1 MPAIMHDGLRW
12 LNEDLALK
20 QRVLNLEHDLSNG
33 YLLGEILHIHNHQ
46 PNFALFQELETS
58 EAKVNNFILLEPTIR
73 LLGVPFDAKVAYNV
87 MRGTPGAI
95 NSLLYQMKMVLD
107 RLVKFSVPVSMRPTT
122 SPAGVK
128 PLPNLSQRTTKPQYD
143 RATHSIFAA
152 AVRDMVQSQKG
163 INLERSLRRFE
174 VEGARQKRIVQ
185 VEKERS
191 LLAEELHTEAIRL
204 QGIHDLAQRKALC
217 DSWEENN
224 VDGWLINMDRKR
236 NRELRIDRFRRR
248 VVRARVSRI
257 QQAKMVGQRAVQYD
271 LPAFE
276 ARSREASR
284 TASGNQEEHE
294 ATPWAFAASTRGF
307 LEARA
312 LEKGYKWQMAKFH
325 SKRSEERIGARE
337 KRSRISPASNCPRR
351 RFITER
357 EESQSHEHLQAGAD
371 ALKQKLMKRCY
382 AEELVERQLES
393 VFRYKAIMTENR
405 EYRKQQYAARADV
418 DAEGLLKRDQ
428 ASLDSFRRQYEL
440 GVRAQAE
447 RCEAAAVTTAAA
459 AATRIEKMCRET
471 LEGLFALSMEVVRYR
486 AYSEHRREPGA
497 LSPDQDPMPSL
508 QWKDMKCS
516 FIRGG
521 PLLHMGTTVTEPAKE
536 WGCTSLL
543 PLAEGRIDEFCAP
556 GQDDETKE
564 TVAYF
569 LDGCE
574 FEDYINETGWWGK
587 HGTTSGPK
595 DFAQAA
601 SVADVTQ
608 ADLGSSKSSMEDGDD
623 ARAVDPTGSQE
634 PSAPSSIAGGEEN
647 VLNTANP
654 LHGLGECVIET
665 ALAANP
671 LPPPRPPPD
680 VPTFSLRICMCGRT
694 LTGKSEQAIRLAD
707 RYCLKV
713 YAALLV
719 EAIREIEEEN
729 QAVQAQA
736 SESSEVGGVML
747 SGDDRAEYM
756 GWIIDD
762 FPGTAE
768 QAVVLEKYLSGY
780 DESAHVPS
788 RQDATSK
795 LAPASPLSE
804 ATEDKGTPMSGIDLA
819 IYIDAPRD
827 VILKRSLGRL
837 FDPVTAEPYHFE
849 GALPQYDV
857 VCKERLVHPE
867 DPANASAELSLQ
879 VATQEQTSEE
889 LKTFLEK
896 FGTLRM
902 VDSGDSTPDALFGKL
917 NAVVVAMV
925 QEAGERDTKSE
936 GGDLTGDCAA
946 LHHGDEGE
954 DARDKRHDDHDGLDG
969 ASAREP
975 SITDGVV
982 DGRGTPAEQQPKEA
996 ASTDEGSSAL
1006 GNGVSS
1012 STFASTAE
1020 SARSAQER
1028 GKEGGLLAGGLAVAL
1043 SGHWRTAE
1051 LHFEDTG
1058 RRVFRE
1064 LRNQRLSINGHV
1076 RSLRDTFSAFLRRP
1090 DDKQSHLAEFC
1101 SSFNA
1106 LDQDLRFD
1114 DRARKELL
1122 LRTEECRSKL
1132 WFNVEERKEHAA
1144 KVLGTIQGDAGWVE
1158 RQQGTVSNNMI
1169 LLMQA
1174 EVERFHAGV
1183 LLLHDYYQIKVQ
1195 EVTNDNSVVL
1205 TLLLPPE
1212 AEGAPVKE
1220 TPGPKSSGKKDK
1232 DGKGG
1237 GKKGHEGKGG
1247 KGSKGD
1253 PSGDPSF
1260 GALRTTPWPPIE
1272 ALASL
1277 VDVIAAGD
1285 MTQVAVEAEKTGGA
1299 AAQGKGKAEKG
1310 KKPASKSARKA
1321 DVEVEEAKTPL
1332 EAALSVVMA
1341 YADAW
1346 GSDAFPVP
1354 AEDEVASQAGDGA
1367 TGASA
1372 SSVQRVPPPKPFLL
1386 HRAVWAQAGVLTTRC
1401 LLLSRVGET
1410 LSAGIRKKADLVY
1423 GELQRCLDERVS
1435 EEQRAVEA
1443 AMTMAEECID
1453 EQSAI
1458 EHEWNIQ
1465 GKSFSVDE
1473 NFRLVPVPIT
1483 NVSRPGVSET
1493 LGVFTKLQALR
1504 LQDAL
1509 ASIQHVGTEGLDD
1522 AMVMPEDV
1530 VEVLLRL
1537 SAEEGALPD
1546 CWASASKADLIQ
1558 VATRFLDPE
1567 QTGQVEVE
1575 KVVSSITSKT
1585 PEELILLA

>member
-1 MPAIMHDGLRW
+1 MPAIMRDGLRW
-12 LNEDLALK
+12 LNEDLVLK

-46 PNFALFQELETS
+46 TNFGLFQELETS
-58 EAKVNNFILLEPTIR
+58 EAKVNNFILLEPTLR
-73 LLGVPFDAKVAYNV
+73 LLGVPFDAQVAYNV
-87 MRGTPGAI
+87 MQGTPGAI
-95 NSLLYQMKMVLD
+95 SGLLYQMKMVLD
-107 RLVKFSVPVSMRPTT
+107 RLAKFSVPVSMRLTT
-122 SPAGVK
+122 TPAGVK

-224 VDGWLINMDRKR
+224 VDDWLINMDRKR
-236 NRELRIDRFRRR
+236 NRELRIHRFRRR
-248 VVRARVSRI
+248 ANRVRVSRI
-257 QQAKMVGQRAVQYD
+257 QQAKMAGQRAVQHD

-312 LEKGYKWQMAKFH
+312 LEKGYEWQMAKFH

-337 KRSRISPASNCPRR
+337 KRRCATSGSERR

-371 ALKQKLMKRCY
+371 ALKQKLMKRCH

-428 ASLDSFRRQYEL
+428 ASLDSFRREYEL
-440 GVRAQAE
+440 GVRAQAT
-447 RCEAAAVTTAAA
+447 RCEAAAMTTVAAS
-459 AATRIEKMCRET
+459 ATRIEKMCRET

-486 AYSEHRREPGA
+486 AYSEHWREPGA

-521 PLLHMGTTVTEPAKE
+521 PLLHMGTSITEPAKE
-536 WGCTSLL
+536 WGCTSLI

-574 FEDYINETGWWGK
+574 FEDYLNETGWWGK
-587 HGTTSGPK
+587 HGTRSGAK
-595 DFAQAA
+595 A
-601 SVADVTQ
+601 SGQEANVADIAQ
-608 ADLGSSKSSMEDGDD
+608 PDIGSSKDSMEDGDD
-623 ARAVDPTGSQE
+623 AEAVDSPGSLG
-634 PSAPSSIAGGEEN
+634 PSAPSSIAGGEGN
-647 VLNTANP
+647 ALDTANP
-654 LHGLGECVIET
+654 FHGLGECVIET

-729 QAVQAQA
+729 QAMQAQA
-736 SESSEVGGVML
+736 SESSDVGGVML

-768 QAVVLEKYLSGY
+768 QAAVLEKHLSGY

-788 RQDATSK
+788 RQDAASK
-795 LAPASPLSE
+795 LAPASPSSE
-804 ATEDKGTPMSGIDLA
+804 ATVDKGTPMSGIDLA

-879 VATQEQTSEE
+879 VATQEQTSEG
-889 LKTFLEK
+889 LKAFLEK
-896 FGTLRM
+896 FGTLRI
-902 VDSGDSTPDALFGKL
+902 VDSGESTPDALFGKL

-936 GGDLTGDCAA
+936 GGDLTGDGAA
-946 LHHGDEGE
+946 LYDGHEDE
-954 DARDKRHDDHDGLDG
+954 DAGDKRHDDHDGPDG
-969 ASAREP
+969 ASAREA
-975 SITDGVV
+975 SVTDGVV
-982 DGRGTPAEQQPKEA
+982 DGEGTPGEKQPKEA
-996 ASTDEGSSAL
+996 ASADESASAL
-1006 GNGVSS
+1006 GNGISS
-1012 STFASTAE
+1012 STLASTTE
-1020 SARSAQER
+1020 SARSAQDQ

-1043 SGHWRTAE
+1043 LGHWRAAE
-1051 LHFEDTG
+1051 RQFEDTT
-1058 RRVFRE
+1058 RRV
-1064 LRNQRLSINGHV
+1064 RNG
-1076 RSLRDTFSAFLRRP
+1076 
-1090 DDKQSHLAEFC
+1090 
-1101 SSFNA
+1101 
-1106 LDQDLRFD
+1106 
-1114 DRARKELL
+1114 
-1122 LRTEECRSKL
+1122 
-1132 WFNVEERKEHAA
+1132 
-1144 KVLGTIQGDAGWVE
+1144 
-1158 RQQGTVSNNMI
+1158 
-1169 LLMQA
+1169 
-1174 EVERFHAGV
+1174 
-1183 LLLHDYYQIKVQ
+1183 
-1195 EVTNDNSVVL
+1195 
-1205 TLLLPPE
+1205 
-1212 AEGAPVKE
+1212 
-1220 TPGPKSSGKKDK
+1220 
-1232 DGKGG
+1232 
-1237 GKKGHEGKGG
+1237 
-1247 KGSKGD
+1247 
-1253 PSGDPSF
+1253 
-1260 GALRTTPWPPIE
+1260 
-1272 ALASL
+1272 
-1277 VDVIAAGD
+1277 
-1285 MTQVAVEAEKTGGA
+1285 
-1299 AAQGKGKAEKG
+1299 
-1310 KKPASKSARKA
+1310 
-1321 DVEVEEAKTPL
+1321 
-1332 EAALSVVMA
+1332 
-1341 YADAW
+1341 
-1346 GSDAFPVP
+1346 
-1354 AEDEVASQAGDGA
+1354 
-1367 TGASA
+1367 
-1372 SSVQRVPPPKPFLL
+1372 
-1386 HRAVWAQAGVLTTRC
+1386 
-1401 LLLSRVGET
+1401 
-1410 LSAGIRKKADLVY
+1410 
-1423 GELQRCLDERVS
+1423 
-1435 EEQRAVEA
+1435 
-1443 AMTMAEECID
+1443 
-1453 EQSAI
+1453 
-1458 EHEWNIQ
+1458 
-1465 GKSFSVDE
+1465 
-1473 NFRLVPVPIT
+1473 
-1483 NVSRPGVSET
+1483 
-1493 LGVFTKLQALR
+1493 
-1504 LQDAL
+1504 
-1509 ASIQHVGTEGLDD
+1509 
-1522 AMVMPEDV
+1522 
-1530 VEVLLRL
+1530 
-1537 SAEEGALPD
+1537 
-1546 CWASASKADLIQ
+1546 
-1558 VATRFLDPE
+1558 
-1567 QTGQVEVE
+1567 
-1575 KVVSSITSKT
+1575 
-1585 PEELILLA
+1585 

>member
-1 MPAIMHDGLRW
+1 MPAIMHYGLRW

-58 EAKVNNFILLEPTIR
+58 EAKVNNFILLEPTLR
-73 LLGVPFDAKVAYNV
+73 LLGVPFDAQVAYNV
-87 MRGTPGAI
+87 MQGTPGAI
-95 NSLLYQMKMVLD
+95 SGLLYQMKMVLD
-107 RLVKFSVPVSMRPTT
+107 RLAKFSVPVSMRPTT

-152 AVRDMVQSQKG
+152 AVRNMVQSQKG
-163 INLERSLRRFE
+163 INL
-174 VEGARQKRIVQ
+174 
-185 VEKERS
+185 ERS

-224 VDGWLINMDRKR
+224 VDDWLINMDRKR
-236 NRELRIDRFRRR
+236 NR
-248 VVRARVSRI
+248 
-257 QQAKMVGQRAVQYD
+257 
-271 LPAFE
+271 LPCCLFP
-276 ARSREASR
+276 
-284 TASGNQEEHE
+284 ASGNQEEHE

-312 LEKGYKWQMAKFH
+312 LEKGYEWQMAKFH

-337 KRSRISPASNCPRR
+337 KRRCAASGKRTVGTKGPAKVTVKNITVDSIGEPD
-351 RFITER
+351 FIRNQFPQAE
-357 EESQSHEHLQAGAD
+357 AGAD
-371 ALKQKLMKRCY
+371 ALKQKLMKRCH

-418 DAEGLLKRDQ
+418 DAEALLK
-428 ASLDSFRRQYEL
+428 ASLDSFRREYEL
-440 GVRAQAE
+440 RVRAHAE

-459 AATRIEKMCRET
+459 GATRIEKMCRET

-486 AYSEHRREPGA
+486 AYNEHRREPGA

-508 QWKDMKCS
+508 HWKDMKCS

-536 WGCTSLL
+536 WGSTSLL

-587 HGTTSGPK
+587 HGPSSGPK
-595 DFAQAA
+595 DSAQAA
-601 SVADVTQ
+601 SVADITQ
-608 ADLGSSKSSMEDGDD
+608 ANLGSSKSFMEDGDD
-623 ARAVDPTGSQE
+623 AKTVDPTGSLE
-634 PSAPSSIAGGEEN
+634 PSAPSSIASGEEN

-713 YAALLV
+713 SLLQETDGGGWSKGEKHSTTNQFVEEDNAANAMAAGRKTLSREEALGQEASSALLQGGTISDKVYAALLV

-729 QAVQAQA
+729 QAMQAQA
-736 SESSEVGGVML
+736 SESTEVEGVML
-747 SGDDRAEYM
+747 SSGDRAEYM

-768 QAVVLEKYLSGY
+768 QAAVLEKYLSGY

-788 RQDATSK
+788 RQDAASK
-795 LAPASPLSE
+795 LAPASPSLE

-819 IYIDAPRD
+819 IYVDAPRD

-889 LKTFLEK
+889 LKAFLEK
-896 FGTLRM
+896 FGTLRI
-902 VDSGDSTPDALFGKL
+902 VDSGESTPDALFGKL

-954 DARDKRHDDHDGLDG
+954 DAGDKRHDDHDGPDG
-969 ASAREP
+969 AYAREP
-975 SITDGVV
+975 SIMDGVV
-982 DGRGTPAEQQPKEA
+982 DGGGASAEQQPKEV

-1012 STFASTAE
+1012 STFTSTAE
-1020 SARSAQER
+1020 SARSAQEQ
-1028 GKEGGLLAGGLAVAL
+1028 GKEGGLLTGGLAVAL
-1043 SGHWRTAE
+1043 WGHWRTAE
-1051 LHFEDTG
+1051 LHFEDTA

-1114 DRARKELL
+1114 ERARKELL

-1132 WFNVEERKEHAA
+1132 WFDVEERKEYAA
-1144 KVLGTIQGDAGWVE
+1144 KALGTIQGDGWVE

-1205 TLLLPPE
+1205 
-1212 AEGAPVKE
+1212 
-1220 TPGPKSSGKKDK
+1220 
-1232 DGKGG
+1232 
-1237 GKKGHEGKGG
+1237 
-1247 KGSKGD
+1247 
-1253 PSGDPSF
+1253 
-1260 GALRTTPWPPIE
+1260 
-1272 ALASL
+1272 
-1277 VDVIAAGD
+1277 
-1285 MTQVAVEAEKTGGA
+1285 VAVEAEKTGGA

-1310 KKPASKSARKA
+1310 KKPASKSARKP
-1321 DVEVEEAKTPL
+1321 DVEVEEAKAPL

-1346 GSDAFPVP
+1346 GSDGFPVP
-1354 AEDEVASQAGDGA
+1354 AEDEIASQASDGA
-1367 TGASA
+1367 AGAAA
-1372 SSVQRVPPPKPFLL
+1372 SSVQGAPLPKPLLL

-1401 LLLSRVGET
+1401 QLLSRAGQT
-1410 LSAGIRKKADLVY
+1410 LLAEIRKRADLVY

-1435 EEQRAVEA
+1435 EEQQAVEA

-1458 EHEWNIQ
+1458 EHEWKIQ

-1473 NFRLVPVPIT
+1473 NFRLVPVPTT
-1483 NVSRPGVSET
+1483 NVSRPDVSET

-1504 LQDAL
+1504 LQHAM

-1537 SAEEGALPD
+1537 SEEGALPD
-1546 CWASASKADLIQ
+1546 CWACASKADLVQ

-1567 QTGQVEVE
+1567 QTGQVQVE

-1585 PEELILLA
+1585 PEELILLAQNNGVWI

>member
-1 MPAIMHDGLRW
+1 
-12 LNEDLALK
+12 
-20 QRVLNLEHDLSNG
+20 
-33 YLLGEILHIHNHQ
+33 
-46 PNFALFQELETS
+46 
-58 EAKVNNFILLEPTIR
+58 
-73 LLGVPFDAKVAYNV
+73 
-87 MRGTPGAI
+87 
-95 NSLLYQMKMVLD
+95 
-107 RLVKFSVPVSMRPTT
+107 
-122 SPAGVK
+122 
-128 PLPNLSQRTTKPQYD
+128 
-143 RATHSIFAA
+143 
-152 AVRDMVQSQKG
+152 
-163 INLERSLRRFE
+163 
-174 VEGARQKRIVQ
+174 
-185 VEKERS
+185 
-191 LLAEELHTEAIRL
+191 
-204 QGIHDLAQRKALC
+204 
-217 DSWEENN
+217 
-224 VDGWLINMDRKR
+224 
-236 NRELRIDRFRRR
+236 
-248 VVRARVSRI
+248 
-257 QQAKMVGQRAVQYD
+257 
-271 LPAFE
+271 
-276 ARSREASR
+276 
-284 TASGNQEEHE
+284 
-294 ATPWAFAASTRGF
+294 
-307 LEARA
+307 
-312 LEKGYKWQMAKFH
+312 
-325 SKRSEERIGARE
+325 
-337 KRSRISPASNCPRR
+337 
-351 RFITER
+351 
-357 EESQSHEHLQAGAD
+357 
-371 ALKQKLMKRCY
+371 
-382 AEELVERQLES
+382 
-393 VFRYKAIMTENR
+393 
-405 EYRKQQYAARADV
+405 
-418 DAEGLLKRDQ
+418 
-428 ASLDSFRRQYEL
+428 
-440 GVRAQAE
+440 
-447 RCEAAAVTTAAA
+447 
-459 AATRIEKMCRET
+459 
-471 LEGLFALSMEVVRYR
+471 
-486 AYSEHRREPGA
+486 
-497 LSPDQDPMPSL
+497 
-508 QWKDMKCS
+508 
-516 FIRGG
+516 
-521 PLLHMGTTVTEPAKE
+521 
-536 WGCTSLL
+536 
-543 PLAEGRIDEFCAP
+543 
-556 GQDDETKE
+556 
-564 TVAYF
+564 
-569 LDGCE
+569 
-574 FEDYINETGWWGK
+574 
-587 HGTTSGPK
+587 
-595 DFAQAA
+595 
-601 SVADVTQ
+601 
-608 ADLGSSKSSMEDGDD
+608 
-623 ARAVDPTGSQE
+623 
-634 PSAPSSIAGGEEN
+634 
-647 VLNTANP
+647 
-654 LHGLGECVIET
+654 
-665 ALAANP
+665 
-671 LPPPRPPPD
+671 
-680 VPTFSLRICMCGRT
+680 
-694 LTGKSEQAIRLAD
+694 
-707 RYCLKV
+707 V

-719 EAIREIEEEN
+719 EGIREIEEEN
-729 QAVQAQA
+729 QAMQAQA
-736 SESSEVGGVML
+736 SESSEVGGVIL
-747 SGDDRAEYM
+747 SGGDRAEYM

-768 QAVVLEKYLSGY
+768 QAAVLEKYLSGY

-788 RQDATSK
+788 RQGAASK
-795 LAPASPLSE
+795 LAPASPSSE

-819 IYIDAPRD
+819 ICIDAPRD

-889 LKTFLEK
+889 LKAFLEK
-896 FGTLRM
+896 FGTLRV
-902 VDSGDSTPDALFGKL
+902 VDSGESTPDALFGKL

-954 DARDKRHDDHDGLDG
+954 DARDKQHDDHHGPDG

-982 DGRGTPAEQQPKEA
+982 DGGWAPAEQQPKEA
-996 ASTDEGSSAL
+996 ASTDEGSNAL

-1020 SARSAQER
+1020 SARSAQEQ

-1051 LHFEDTG
+1051 LHFEDTS

-1132 WFNVEERKEHAA
+1132 WFDVEERKEHAA

-1183 LLLHDYYQIKVQ
+1183 LLLHDYYHIKVQ

-1205 TLLLPPE
+1205 TPLLPPE
-1212 AEGAPVKE
+1212 AEGAPLKE

-1237 GKKGHEGKGG
+1237 GKKGQEGKGG

-1285 MTQVAVEAEKTGGA
+1285 MSQVAVEAEKTGGL

-1346 GSDAFPVP
+1346 GSDGFPVP
-1354 AEDEVASQAGDGA
+1354 AENEVASQAGDGDA
-1367 TGASA
+1367 GAAA
-1372 SSVQRVPPPKPFLL
+1372 SSVQGVPPPKPLLL

-1401 LLLSRVGET
+1401 QLLSRVGET
-1410 LSAGIRKKADLVY
+1410 LSAEIRKKADLVY

-1458 EHEWNIQ
+1458 EHEWKIQ

-1473 NFRLVPVPIT
+1473 SFRLVPVPTT
-1483 NVSRPGVSET
+1483 NVSRPDVSET
-1493 LGVFTKLQALR
+1493 LGVFTKLQAIR

-1530 VEVLLRL
+1530 VEILLRYSWLL
-1537 SAEEGALPD
+1537 SEEGALPD
-1546 CWASASKADLIQ
+1546 CWACASKADLIQ

-1567 QTGQVEVE
+1567 QIGQVEVE

-1585 PEELILLA
+1585 PEELIFLA